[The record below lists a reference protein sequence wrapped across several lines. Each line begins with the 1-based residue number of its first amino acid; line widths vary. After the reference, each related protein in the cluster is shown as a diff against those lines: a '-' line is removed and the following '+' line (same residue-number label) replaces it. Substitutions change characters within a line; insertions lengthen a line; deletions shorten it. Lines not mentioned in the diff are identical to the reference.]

1 MLSKS
6 SLEWPA
12 QATNHPRSSDEKLAS
27 AFTKRSDPL
36 DVQAE
41 ATDADTFEALWRT
54 RGRSQLV
61 DGAQVEQLERYHR
74 SCGAVV
80 IGLGRSSTRGILSGL
95 LPRQANQTKP
105 GGRRKFLKADQAL
118 PYKSPIQNQEN
129 YKSQKKRNADQ
140 NFSILLIPSHGKS
153 SDRWPRIP
161 HLSPRLSQ
169 YRLGRYW
176 ANCSSK
182 FGLAERLSP
191 RAIVLVK
198 RR

>member
-27 AFTKRSDPL
+27 AFTMRSDPL

-54 RGRSQLV
+54 RGRSSLV

-80 IGLGRSSTRGILSGL
+80 IGQGRSEHPRILTAL
-95 LPRQANQTKP
+95 LHARPIKPSPAAAGSSSKRTKP
-105 GGRRKFLKADQAL
+105 YPTNRRYKTKRTTKVRKSATPIRISLFSSSLVMGNPPIAGRG
-118 PYKSPIQNQEN
+118 
-129 YKSQKKRNADQ
+129 
-140 NFSILLIPSHGKS
+140 SHTS
-153 SDRWPRIP
+153 
-161 HLSPRLSQ
+161 
-169 YRLGRYW
+169 
-176 ANCSSK
+176 
-182 FGLAERLSP
+182 
-191 RAIVLVK
+191 
-198 RR
+198 RRG